1 MMWGSG
7 WWILGAVFMV
17 FCIVMMSRMM
27 SHGAAGHGDHAHGG
41 TGRGDRADGGPDAE
55 RTLANRL
62 ARGEID
68 VEEYER
74 LLETIRR
81 NDSSRT

>member
-1 MMWGSG
+1 
-7 WWILGAVFMV
+7 
-17 FCIVMMSRMM
+17 MMSRMM
-27 SHGAAGHGDHAHGG
+27 SHSGSGHGGGDHGDHV
-41 TGRGDRADGGPDAE
+41 DGGADAE

-74 LLETIRR
+74 LLGTLRR
-81 NDSSRT
+81 SESTTPT

>member
-7 WWILGAVFMV
+7 WWIVAALMMGVCV
-17 FCIVMMSRMM
+17 VMMIRMM
-27 SHGAAGHGDHAHGG
+27 GHGGGGHGG
-41 TGRGDRADGGPDAE
+41 AEHGNHADGADAE

-62 ARGEID
+62 ASGEID

-74 LLETIRR
+74 LLETLRR
-81 NDSSRT
+81 AKSAPRA

>member
-7 WWILGAVFMV
+7 WWIVGALFMV
-17 FCIVMMSRMM
+17 FCFVMMFRMM
-27 SHGAAGHGDHAHGG
+27 SHGGAGHGGAEHGDH
-41 TGRGDRADGGPDAE
+41 GDGADAE

-74 LLETIRR
+74 LLETLRR
-81 NDSSRT
+81 TESTPRT

>member
-7 WWILGAVFMV
+7 WWILGALMMV
-17 FCIVMMSRMM
+17 FCVWMMSRMM
-27 SHGAAGHGDHAHGG
+27 SHGGSGHGGGDHGDHA
-41 TGRGDRADGGPDAE
+41 DGGADAE

-74 LLETIRR
+74 LLGTLRR
-81 NDSSRT
+81 TESTTPT